1 MKRTY
6 WRFLRMLNPLKGSSC
21 MWAARQAGRS
31 MARRPANS
39 RLPIWK
45 PVAEGERV
53 HDESLLLEEIVS
65 HLQHHGTFRRLAAWR
80 SSSL

>member
-1 MKRTY
+1 
-6 WRFLRMLNPLKGSSC
+6 
-21 MWAARQAGRS
+21 
-31 MARRPANS
+31 MARRPVNS

-65 HLQHHGTFRRLAAWR
+65 HLQHHGTFRRLAAWPFEF
-80 SSSL
+80 SLNRMSPITAGPGELKESA